1 MEKDLT
7 VVSSGQVMT
16 MLQRMMEKMEQDK
29 QELKRER
36 EQDKQEMN
44 TRMDQMNT
52 SIGNIKKEIVQT
64 SNRLYFVEEA
74 IKRSSRTSSRSTSRA
89 TTVTK
94 IPDGTEQQ
102 STTPLPQLRSKR
114 IFTPATRYKHEDLET
129 LLQGMEINNKMLLS
143 AGDMRSN
150 ESSKIIREE
159 FEVESELQ
167 PVHGPLDSVSVSTPR
182 NAIDGQ
188 VTELETKQFTH
199 FESHN
204 VGFQDT
210 PDGVSLELP
219 VVDSLVLLEV
229 VSSETQES
237 QVDAQC
243 LTISLNED
251 SPVQVCNTTF
261 LEIKSAAV
269 LLDFSKLQ
277 RDFRCDGPETQ
288 VGWEVFQF
296 FSTLLGKKDVS
307 GLERVSHV
315 WKPLFLLVYDSLPLD
330 EFLMLQSLQF

>member
-1 MEKDLT
+1 M
-7 VVSSGQVMT
+7 
-16 MLQRMMEKMEQDK
+16 
-29 QELKRER
+29 
-36 EQDKQEMN
+36 
-44 TRMDQMNT
+44 
-52 SIGNIKKEIVQT
+52 
-64 SNRLYFVEEA
+64 
-74 IKRSSRTSSRSTSRA
+74 
-89 TTVTK
+89 
-94 IPDGTEQQ
+94 
-102 STTPLPQLRSKR
+102 
-114 IFTPATRYKHEDLET
+114 FTPGTTSENEGLET
-129 LLQGMEINNKMLLS
+129 LLRGMEIDNKMPLS
-143 AGDMRSN
+143 TGDVRSN

-159 FEVESELQ
+159 FEVKSELQ

-188 VTELETKQFTH
+188 VTELESKQFTH

-204 VGFQDT
+204 IGCQDT
-210 PDGVSLELP
+210 PGSVSPELP

-251 SPVQVCNTTF
+251 SPVQVFNATF
-261 LEIKSAAV
+261 KEIKSAAV

-277 RDFRCDGPETQ
+277 MDFGCDGPDTETQ
-288 VGWEVFQF
+288 VSWEVFQF

-315 WKPLFLLVYDSLPLD
+315 WKPLFLLVYDSLPLN

>member
-1 MEKDLT
+1 LIPIPCNNVSKSSCSYVVAGVNILLDL
-7 VVSSGQVMT
+7 
-16 MLQRMMEKMEQDK
+16 
-29 QELKRER
+29 
-36 EQDKQEMN
+36 N
-44 TRMDQMNT
+44 C
-52 SIGNIKKEIVQT
+52 GNGVKKEIAQT

-74 IKRSSRTSSRSTSRA
+74 MKRSSRTSSRSTSRA
-89 TTVTK
+89 TSPTAAAGIPTVTR

-114 IFTPATRYKHEDLET
+114 IFTPATTYEHEDLET
-129 LLQGMEINNKMLLS
+129 LLQGMGINNEMLLS

-150 ESSKIIREE
+150 ESSEIIREE
-159 FEVESELQ
+159 FEVKSVLQ

-188 VTELETKQFTH
+188 VTELESKQFTH

-204 VGFQDT
+204 IGCQET
-210 PDGVSLELP
+210 PGGVSPELP
-219 VVDSLVLLEV
+219 VVDSLALLEV
-229 VSSETQES
+229 VSSETQKS
-237 QVDAQC
+237 QVGAQC

-251 SPVQVCNTTF
+251 IPVQVLNAS
-261 LEIKSAAV
+261 LEINSAAV

-277 RDFRCDGPETQ
+277 RDFGCDGPETQ
-288 VGWEVFQF
+288 VSWEVFQF

-315 WKPLFLLVYDSLPLD
+315 WKPLFLLVYDSLPLH
-330 EFLMLQSLQF
+330 EFWMLQSLQF